1 MRGAI
6 AALLGIPLERVSV
19 KASSGN
25 GMTGFGR
32 GEGVFAS
39 AVVLVEAPV
48 IVAGFHPVAAALAE
62 RPEAV
67 EALLL
72 QEGRRD
78 GRVRE
83 LERTA
88 REKGIPVR
96 VVPREELD
104 RTAGKAHNGV
114 AARVATREYDPIEE
128 ALGGE
133 PGSRLVLFLD
143 EVTDPG
149 NLGSILRTAAAA
161 GASVVL
167 PERHSAGLNESVSKA
182 SAGALERVKV
192 ARVGN
197 AARFLEDVKDDRFWV
212 LRCLAG
218 RRAALGRRPDRGRRL
233 LPRGRG
239 PGPPAADA
247 RDVRPAR
254 GDPDGRR
261 GRFDERRRLG
271 GRPPLRGAPAAPGEE
286 PA

>member
-1 MRGAI
+1 M
-6 AALLGIPLERVSV
+6 
-19 KASSGN
+19 
-25 GMTGFGR
+25 
-32 GEGVFAS
+32 
-39 AVVLVEAPV
+39 

-78 GRVRE
+78 ARARE

-96 VVPREELD
+96 HVPREELD

-114 AARVATREYDPIEE
+114 AARVATREYDPVEE

-167 PERHSAGLNESVSKA
+167 PERHSVGLNESRLEGERRGA
-182 SAGALERVKV
+182 RAGEGRSGRERG
-192 ARVGN
+192 A
-197 AARFLEDVKDDRFWV
+197 
-212 LRCLAG
+212 
-218 RRAALGRRPDRGRRL
+218 
-233 LPRGRG
+233 LPRGRQE
-239 PGPPAADA
+239 
-247 RDVRPAR
+247 RPLLGLWRLAGR
-254 GDPDGRR
+254 GDRSGTST
-261 GRFDERRRLG
+261 
-271 GRPPLRGAPAAPGEE
+271 
-286 PA
+286 